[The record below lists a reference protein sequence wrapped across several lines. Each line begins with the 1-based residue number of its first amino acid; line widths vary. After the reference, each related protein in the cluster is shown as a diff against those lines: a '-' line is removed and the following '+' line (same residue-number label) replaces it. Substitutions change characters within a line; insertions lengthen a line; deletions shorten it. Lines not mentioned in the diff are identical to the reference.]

1 MAKKDIKKA
10 DKVEITVGAKTT
22 EDVVMSPSLRNK
34 VVEIKEN
41 ADKKEVAE
49 KQEGVTIVAP
59 TKNEKLQTQKMV
71 KVMLSKPHRCHIGGE
86 WYSFQANKQ
95 YNVPE
100 QVKKTLMNAGLL
112 LPL

>member
-1 MAKKDIKKA
+1 MLKKK
-10 DKVEITVGAKTT
+10 
-22 EDVVMSPSLRNK
+22 NK
-34 VVEIKEN
+34 QQE
-41 ADKKEVAE
+41 EV
-49 KQEGVTIVAP
+49 TLVAP

-100 QVKKTLMNAGLL
+100 QVKKTLMKAGLL

>member
-1 MAKKDIKKA
+1 MAKAPNKKA
-10 DKVEITVGAKTT
+10 DKVEITVGGAST
-22 EDVVMSPSLRNK
+22 DVVMSPSLRNK
-34 VVEIKEN
+34 LAEIKEVSE
-41 ADKKEVAE
+41 KET
-49 KQEGVTIVAP
+49 KQDEVTVVAP
-59 TKNEKLQTQKMV
+59 TEQIQTVKMV

-100 QVKKTLMNAGLL
+100 QVKKTLLKANLL